1 MVETI
6 PPPGE
11 GGPSLRDAEGR
22 NYLRKWMRN
31 AVRIPAQVEIV
42 TGDGKVFTRGTA
54 VIRDVSLKGA
64 LLGRLRLRKPFLPI
78 RPFRIRLAFR
88 APRYRGIGALC
99 RPVRFGAGADF
110 ELGVEFEDFWASAET
125 APPSQ

>member
-1 MVETI
+1 
-6 PPPGE
+6 
-11 GGPSLRDAEGR
+11 
-22 NYLRKWMRN
+22 
-31 AVRIPAQVEIV
+31 VEIV

-88 APRYRGIGALC
+88 TPRYRGIGALC

-110 ELGVEFEDFWASAET
+110 ELGVEFEDFWASAEST
-125 APPSQ
+125 APSR